1 MIDSVYREDENYY
14 PKVFLEKYN
23 FNDDIEIYPD
33 NSHNGDSH
41 EEYSDDSDDSVE
53 ENKMNKILMKK
64 VKCIDIFS
72 EKTSILISRHP
83 EMHEVFISQSYQDK
97 TFILEN
103 IRNPSIVIFFLL
115 FDLWIK
121 NVPVSSILLLQFRV
135 NIILFTLRH
144 FKLHFWPWC

>member
-1 MIDSVYREDENYY
+1 MIDSVYRKDENYY

-33 NSHNGDSH
+33 NSYNGDSH

-53 ENKMNKILMKK
+53 ENKMNKILMNK

-83 EMHEVFISQSYQDK
+83 EMHGVFISQSYQDK
-97 TFILEN
+97 TF
-103 IRNPSIVIFFLL
+103 V
-115 FDLWIK
+115 
-121 NVPVSSILLLQFRV
+121 
-135 NIILFTLRH
+135 
-144 FKLHFWPWC
+144 